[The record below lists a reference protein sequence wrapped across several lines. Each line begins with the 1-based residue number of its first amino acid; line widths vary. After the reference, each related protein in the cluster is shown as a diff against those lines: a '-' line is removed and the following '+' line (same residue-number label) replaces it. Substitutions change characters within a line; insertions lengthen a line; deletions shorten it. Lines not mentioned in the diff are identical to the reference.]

1 MQETW
6 IQSLIQED
14 PTYCRATKPIHHNY
28 WACALE
34 LMLHNE
40 KPQQWEAHAPQ
51 LERSSRSPQ
60 LEKSPCSSKDP
71 ARPQI
76 NKWNYFLKIKMFY
89 FGLRVHFTV
98 FEIYK
103 LQTEVMLKLI

>member
-51 LERSSRSPQ
+51 LESTPCPPQ
-60 LEKSPCSSKDP
+60 LEKASTQQG
-71 ARPQI
+71 RPGKAKI
-76 NKWNYFLKIKMFY
+76 NK
-89 FGLRVHFTV
+89 
-98 FEIYK
+98 
-103 LQTEVMLKLI
+103 